1 MYQLLDSFSYL
12 RVELCYRPAG
22 IATVG
27 FTGEKL
33 LKIKHKFL
41 LAFRTLW
48 SQFNIELAVIKGAN
62 HITLLFCKVLRRKA

>member
-12 RVELCYRPAG
+12 RVELRYRPAG
-22 IATVG
+22 ITTVCFAG
-27 FTGEKL
+27 QKL
-33 LKIKHKFL
+33 LEVKHKFL

-62 HITLLFCKVLRRKA
+62 HLNLLFYKVFRRKA